1 MEELAE
7 QLKKVLADT
16 MSMYQKAHQF
26 HWNVEGPDFYQ
37 YHQLFQRIYEEVYG
51 AVDSIGEHIR
61 ALDSYAPFGYG
72 RLAELTSIMD
82 APANP
87 PAMVMI
93 RSLFTDN
100 EKVMATIMEAYRL
113 AEKYNEIGLSN
124 FLQDRY
130 DSHKLHQY
138 MLRSTLKGQE
148 Q

>member
-7 QLKKVLADT
+7 QLKVVLADT
-16 MSMYQKAHQF
+16 MAFYQKAHQF

-61 ALDSYAPFGYG
+61 ALDSYAPFGHG
-72 RLAELTSIMD
+72 RLGELTTIMD

-87 PAMVMI
+87 PALVMV
-93 RSLFTDN
+93 RSLFVDN
-100 EKVMATIMEAYRL
+100 EKVMASLMEGYRL
-113 AEKYNEIGLSN
+113 AERYNEIGLSN

-130 DSHKLHQY
+130 DAHKLHQY